1 MNAAFKHLEAK
12 LRFADL
18 SIGQWASVLGGVLFA
33 FVFAE
38 YLSPIGGMGGV
49 IIGVYLGAIPA
60 SAAFFASLSEFDLW
74 GLVGAA
80 VRWHRRD
87 GRHVPG
93 AGESA
98 LGYALLA
105 DEPRRVAVG
114 GVRSGS
120 GGVVGVKETAARPG
134 ELLAIEA
141 IDQHRP
147 GGHQRG
153 RVRAHPARD
162 AAEPADP
169 LAGTIARRSPRV
181 LPPRRRGCA
190 RASRC
195 SSTSRR
201 GRCDLDEILAGAR
214 REVAAWAGPAPT
226 SGRPARDAL
235 ALSRWRLQAAMEE
248 SLRLHADDQAA
259 VDFNAYVV
267 VPHVPRQRDARAAL
281 AELRRGG
288 AGARAARARRRRAP
302 ARGAREPRARR
313 HAARGARRA
322 LAAHDRSSTARRW
335 SRCCGRG

>member
-105 DEPRRVAVG
+105 DEPDEL
-114 GVRSGS
+114 RSG
-120 GGVVGVKETAARPG
+120 AF
-134 ELLAIEA
+134 
-141 IDQHRP
+141 
-147 GGHQRG
+147 
-153 RVRAHPARD
+153 
-162 AAEPADP
+162 
-169 LAGTIARRSPRV
+169 
-181 LPPRRRGCA
+181 
-190 RASRC
+190 
-195 SSTSRR
+195 
-201 GRCDLDEILAGAR
+201 DLDLEAL
-214 REVAAWAGPAPT
+214 WA
-226 SGRPARDAL
+226 
-235 ALSRWRLQAAMEE
+235 
-248 SLRLHADDQAA
+248 
-259 VDFNAYVV
+259 
-267 VPHVPRQRDARAAL
+267 
-281 AELRRGG
+281 
-288 AGARAARARRRRAP
+288 
-302 ARGAREPRARR
+302 
-313 HAARGARRA
+313 
-322 LAAHDRSSTARRW
+322 
-335 SRCCGRG
+335 